1 MNVIKDTVH
10 GFIRLD
16 DLAISLMDTHE
27 MQRLRR
33 VKQLGFANLVYPGAN
48 HTRFEHSLGV
58 LHLAELLLNKLDADV
73 LKDIK
78 DEIRAASLI
87 HDVGH
92 MPLSHSIESVLVEKY
107 GKGHEYFTIGGGLL
121 EVINQFGL
129 DKVLIEQL
137 IRGESQFSQIISS
150 DVDVDR
156 MDYIVRDEYYTG
168 VAYGAVDC
176 MRLIEEMDFING
188 QLVISEGGIQAVES
202 LLVSR
207 FLMFPTVYFH
217 HVSRI
222 AEAMVRRAIT
232 PVVKRGVELWN
243 FDDYELLSI
252 MMREGGYSQEIASS
266 LLDRRLFKRALYA
279 STRSLSVQRI
289 AELESAQEELE
300 CEIACKAGLDER
312 YVLLDIPRKPEMV
325 ERNAKVL
332 ANGSVKSLEEVSRLV
347 GILYDAQFDQLKL
360 GVYTLKEHREK
371 VGKVAKEVLDVK

>member
-107 GKGHEYFTIGGGLL
+107 GKGHEYFTIDGGLL

-137 IRGESQFSQIISS
+137 IRGESPFSQIISS

-156 MDYIVRDEYYTG
+156 MDYIIRDEYYTG
-168 VAYGAVDC
+168 VAYGTVDC

-232 PVVKRGVELWN
+232 PIVKRGGELWN

-252 MMREGGYSQEIASS
+252 MMWEGGYSQEIASS

-312 YVLLDIPRKPEMV
+312 YVLLDVPRKPEMV

-332 ANGSVKSLEEVSRLV
+332 ADGSVKSLEEVSRLV

-360 GVYTLKEHREK
+360 GVYTLEEHRKK

>member
-1 MNVIKDTVH
+1 MNVVKDTVH

-58 LHLAELLLNKLDADV
+58 LHLAELLLNKLNVDV

-78 DEIRAASLI
+78 DEIRAAALI

-92 MPLSHSIESVLVEKY
+92 MPLSHSIESVLIEKY
-107 GKGHEYFTIGGGLL
+107 GKGHEYFPIGGGLL
-121 EVINQFGL
+121 EVISEFGL
-129 DKVLIEQL
+129 DKMLIERL
-137 IRGESQFSQIISS
+137 IRGETPFSQIISS

-168 VAYGAVDC
+168 VAYGTVDY

-222 AEAMVRRAIT
+222 AEAMVRRAIL
-232 PVVKRGVELWN
+232 PMARRGVELWN
-243 FDDYELLSI
+243 FDDYELFSA
-252 MMREGGYSQEIASS
+252 MVHEGGYTQEIASS
-266 LLDRRLFKRALYA
+266 LLDRRLFKRALYV
-279 STRSLSVQRI
+279 STKSLSVERM
-289 AELESAQEELE
+289 AELSSAQEELE
-300 CEIACKAGLDER
+300 HEIACKAGLDEWH
-312 YVLLDIPRKPEMV
+312 VLLDIPSRPEMV
-325 ERNAKVL
+325 ERKAKVL
-332 ANGSVKSLEEVSRLV
+332 TNGSIKNLEEVSRLV

-360 GVYTLKEHREK
+360 GVYTLGEHREK

>member
-332 ANGSVKSLEEVSRLV
+332 ANGSLKSLEEVSRLV